1 MSAEGNARV
10 LDLKTIERFKSALIG
25 FGESVKAATME
36 ADSEIGRAINW
47 LENDRVPYWRTQI
60 RKRQDLVTVAKSELF
75 RKQMQGSNKD
85 GRPSDMDEKR
95 QLQQA
100 IRMLE
105 HARYKLENCKKWRNR
120 LEREYSMYKGQTS
133 GLGTIA
139 EKNVPEGVARLERI
153 LDSLEDYVSS
163 RSGNQNDL
171 QELLEH
177 DSAPT
182 ERRARSGAPT
192 PPETPEDD
200 SETPSDPDSEEEA
213 TS

>member
-10 LDLKTIERFKSALIG
+10 LVLKTIERFKSALIG
-25 FGESVKAATME
+25 FGESIKAATME

-47 LENDRVPYWRTQI
+47 LENDRVPHWRTQI
-60 RKRQDLVTVAKSELF
+60 RKRQDQVTVAKSELF

-139 EKNVPEGVARLERI
+139 EKSVPDGVARLERI

-171 QELLEH
+171 RELLEH
-177 DSAPT
+177 DSAPQ
-182 ERRARSGAPT
+182 ESRARKGASAPT
-192 PPETPEDD
+192 DPLEQDSKEPVNPDD
-200 SETPSDPDSEEEA
+200 GEEP